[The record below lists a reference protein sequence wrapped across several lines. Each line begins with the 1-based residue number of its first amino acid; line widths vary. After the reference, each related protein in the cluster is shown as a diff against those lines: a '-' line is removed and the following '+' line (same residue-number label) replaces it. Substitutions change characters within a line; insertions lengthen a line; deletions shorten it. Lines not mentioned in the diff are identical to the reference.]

1 MHFIIKIHIL
11 YLTERETKIAF
22 KLFKAFID
30 YVNALAS
37 FKISLVITLFIYI
50 SCPFSAC
57 ATESFFHL

>member
-30 YVNALAS
+30 YVDALAP

-50 SCPFSAC
+50 SCPFSAR